1 MLIEIFLTLLV
12 SYLTYLWVIYPFYL
26 SPLRKIP
33 GPPPDHFLL
42 GSFVKNIK
50 SSQAIIIDQTDLVDK
65 YGGIFKTYELFNKQ
79 ILTVTDEKALQKILV
94 NEATD
99 FIKPKGFAGLLK
111 GILGNGIL
119 FAEGEA
125 HKRQRKIMNPTFSHG
140 NIKDMVPTFTKIG
153 NTVKEMWKNE
163 INNSNDDDVGKKRAK
178 INVMSYTSKATL
190 DVIGIVGFDYE
201 FNSLTTSSKLS
212 QAYEG
217 LFDSK
222 NRFALAYRLLAN
234 TFPIL
239 KSLPVKQIRDIK
251 EATSVVDEITTK
263 LVNDKLDKFAKGEL
277 NNKNDLLSGL
287 IKANNEGHETTSVA
301 VTWAL
306 YYLSR
311 DLEIQDKLRKEI
323 IKEFPD
329 KDIVPTLEQINSLE
343 YLNAVCKETLRLAP
357 PAPITVRESAKD
369 TIINGYLVPK
379 GTIIFVPIFT
389 VHNMASTWGPDVR
402 EFKPS
407 RWFDEHTKKVITNS
421 NYMPFMIGPRSCI
434 GNKVAFNEMKVFL
447 AVFLRNFEFHEVEGL
462 EIKRQLNMTFRPS
475 PSLQLW
481 VNEVDN

>member
-1 MLIEIFLTLLV
+1 MLLEIFLTLLV

-42 GSFVKNIK
+42 GSFIK
-50 SSQAIIIDQTDLVDK
+50 IINSSQSVMIDQTDLVDK

-99 FIKPKGFAGLLK
+99 FIKPKGFAGPLK
-111 GILGNGIL
+111 GILGNGLL
-119 FAEGEA
+119 FAEGEV
-125 HKRQRKIMNPTFSHG
+125 HKKQRKIMNPTFSHG

-153 NTVKEMWKNE
+153 NTVKEIWKNE
-163 INNSNDDDVGKKRAK
+163 INNSNDDVGKKRAK

-222 NRFALAYRLLAN
+222 NRFALAYRLLSN

-251 EATSVVDEITTK
+251 EASSVVDEVTTK

-277 NNKNDLLSGL
+277 KKS
-287 IKANNEGHETTSVA
+287 
-301 VTWAL
+301 
-306 YYLSR
+306 
-311 DLEIQDKLRKEI
+311 
-323 IKEFPD
+323 
-329 KDIVPTLEQINSLE
+329 SL
-343 YLNAVCKETLRLAP
+343 
-357 PAPITVRESAKD
+357 
-369 TIINGYLVPK
+369 
-379 GTIIFVPIFT
+379 
-389 VHNMASTWGPDVR
+389 
-402 EFKPS
+402 
-407 RWFDEHTKKVITNS
+407 
-421 NYMPFMIGPRSCI
+421 FM
-434 GNKVAFNEMKVFL
+434 
-447 AVFLRNFEFHEVEGL
+447 
-462 EIKRQLNMTFRPS
+462 
-475 PSLQLW
+475 
-481 VNEVDN
+481 